1 MRKNQKQHGTAGMKR
16 RLPIGQN
23 EDVAFSAESADS
35 DDLEAQ
41 QRAESSDA
49 RQRQ

>member
-1 MRKNQKQHGTAGMKR
+1 MRKHQKQHGMAGMKR
-16 RLPIGQN
+16 RLPTAQN
-23 EDVAFSAESADS
+23 EDVEFSAEAADS

-41 QRAESSDA
+41 QRAESADA